1 MMIGVILISLV
12 LFLLG
17 AQFLKLQWKSRGF
30 PPGPTPFPIIGSI
43 WWINFRADHGSL
55 KKVCICRC
63 ELKSY

>member
-1 MMIGVILISLV
+1 MMISVILIPLG

-30 PPGPTPFPIIGSI
+30 PPGPMPFPIIGSL
-43 WWINFRADHGSL
+43 WRINFRADHRSL
-55 KKVCICRC
+55 KKVCIFRC